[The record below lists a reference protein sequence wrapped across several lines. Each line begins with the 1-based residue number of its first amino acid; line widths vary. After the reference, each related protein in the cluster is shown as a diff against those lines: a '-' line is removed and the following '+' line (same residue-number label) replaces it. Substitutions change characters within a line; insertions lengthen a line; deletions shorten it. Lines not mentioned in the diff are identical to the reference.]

1 MCHRKSMALRIA
13 LPALLVLASGCAL
26 SPQTVN
32 IHPALDIS
40 RLSSRAQGTS
50 IALAVSD
57 ARSNRV
63 VGYRGGVYATA
74 SITTDANLSAAVR
87 TELARA
93 LGKLGYRVVDD
104 GANADIALSVEL
116 AGLGYKVTE
125 DRVTRTIE
133 TTATVRGRST
143 AGSITRTG
151 EYRDRRTKEVVKAPS
166 EADNEELLNQVLSAV
181 LQRLV
186 SDPDLLKF

>member
-1 MCHRKSMALRIA
+1 MTLRIA
-13 LPALLVLASGCAL
+13 LPVLLALAPGCAL
-26 SPQTVN
+26 SPQTVK
-32 IHPALDIS
+32 IQPVLDIS
-40 RLSSRAQGTS
+40 QLSSRAQGAS

-57 ARSNRV
+57 TRSDKV

-87 TELARA
+87 AELARA

-104 GANADIALSVEL
+104 GAKADIALSVEI

-133 TTATVRGRST
+133 TTATVRGRSN

-166 EADNEELLNQVLSAV
+166 EGDNEELLNQVLSAS